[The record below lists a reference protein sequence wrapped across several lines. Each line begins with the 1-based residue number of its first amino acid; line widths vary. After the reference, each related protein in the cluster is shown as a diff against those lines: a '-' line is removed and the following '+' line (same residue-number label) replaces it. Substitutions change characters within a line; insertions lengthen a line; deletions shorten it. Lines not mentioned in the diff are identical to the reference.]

1 MRCQYNEK
9 NILQIEKHLD
19 EDLLSMI
26 TITLK
31 AHFQGARI
39 DCQFKAQAGKQFCIF
54 HDPVAYQTQMP
65 RITRRFMQ
73 MVRKGQR
80 VFVGYHLGYVS
91 FRTEKPLKVAMPL
104 SHFHGASL
112 FEGDFESI
120 ELSGA
125 VFHEDVYFR
134 STRERGGFMGQAL
147 FVKTEF
153 HEMVTYESICFHQ
166 RPLFLEASFKGATFI
181 GTNFLNGA
189 NFTRATFEWGADF
202 TAIRSNGYMDFSYA
216 RLSRTSFEGALFC
229 QEARFTGADF
239 ASANFE
245 GATFEEKAFFDKAVF
260 FIQCDFVKASFHE
273 YADFSCCQFHEAL
286 FMNAQFAKEAVF
298 NESVFG
304 TVSFEQTSFDSV
316 WFHEVIFAELC
327 IMAAHFER
335 LGNFDRTLFNRDT
348 IEPSVLDWAEMSN
361 PCLTVFDGATVGPNG
376 EVRFVLP
383 IEYEERNKVEKNL
396 GIDHVSFRNA
406 QVERFNFQNV
416 EWSKIEGRRAIVEE
430 ALMGKPLFEYLT
442 PQQVQEVYARLRANL
457 EKALRYAEAGDFFVG
472 EMEMRRLQLKGG
484 RRFLPPLLNIPAWAV
499 LNIYRLL
506 AVYGESLVWPA
517 YWAIL
522 TIFLFGLIR
531 MLIQPTSG
539 SQLGDYYMQSVMAF
553 FQMRSEPGVDVFER
567 LVSVPILGSLFIALR
582 RKFERRP

>member
-19 EDLLSMI
+19 EDLLSTI

-31 AHFQGARI
+31 AHFQGAKI

-54 HDPVAYQTQMP
+54 HDPVAHQTQMP
-65 RITRRFMQ
+65 RITRRFKQ
-73 MVRKGQR
+73 MVKRGQR

-91 FRTEKPLKVAMPL
+91 LTAEKPLKVAMPL
-104 SHFHGASL
+104 CHFHGESL

-125 VFHEDVYFR
+125 VFHKEVHFR
-134 STRERGGFMGQAL
+134 STREQGGFMGQAL
-147 FVKTEF
+147 FFRTDFRES
-153 HEMVTYESICFHQ
+153 VTYESICFHQ
-166 RPLFLEASFKGATFI
+166 RPLFLGASFKAAYFI

-189 NFTRATFEWGADF
+189 NFGRTTFEWGADF
-202 TAIRSNGYMDFSYA
+202 TAMRSNGYMDFSYA
-216 RLSRTSFEGALFC
+216 MLSRTSFEGALFS

-239 ASANFE
+239 ACVDFE
-245 GATFEEKAFFDKAVF
+245 GATFEEKAYFGKALF
-260 FIQCDFVKASFHE
+260 YFQCNFTKTSFHE
-273 YADFSCCQFHEAL
+273 YADFSCCQFHEAI
-286 FMNAQFAKEAVF
+286 FRNAQFAKGAVF
-298 NESVFG
+298 SESVFG
-304 TVSFEQTSFDSV
+304 TVSFEETSFDSV
-316 WFHEVIFAELC
+316 WFHEAIFAELC

-335 LGNFDRTLFNRDT
+335 LGSFDRTLFNRDT
-348 IEPSVLDWAEMSN
+348 IEPSVLDWAKMSN
-361 PCLTVFDGATVGPNG
+361 PCLTWFDGATVGPNG
-376 EVRFVLP
+376 EVRFIQP
-383 IEYEERNKVEKNL
+383 TEYNQRNKVERNL

-416 EWSKIEGRRAIVEE
+416 EWSKLEGRRAIVEE

-442 PQQVQEVYARLRANL
+442 PQEVQEVYARLRANL

-484 RRFLPPLLNIPAWAV
+484 RKLLPPLSNIPAWAV

-506 AVYGESLVWPA
+506 ALYGESLVWPV
-517 YWAIL
+517 YWVIL
-522 TIFLFGLIR
+522 TIFLFGFVR
-531 MLIQPTSG
+531 MLIQPISG
-539 SQLGDYYMQSVMAF
+539 SQLGDFYMQSVMAF
-553 FQMRSEPGVDVFER
+553 FQMRSEPGVDVVER
-567 LVSVPILGSLFIALR
+567 LVSVPILGSLFIVLR